1 MTGRNVDRPASDTK
15 HWLTPGVASVGAAS
29 FFSDAG
35 HEIVTSVLPSFV
47 TSILGGSAAALGVIE
62 GVSDALTGAT
72 KVIGGP
78 LANDPARRRKM
89 ATGGYLV
96 TAAATSTIGAATGV
110 WQVGVLRALAWAARG
125 FRSPARDALLS
136 SLAQRRSYGR
146 AFGVERA
153 GDNLGAVVGPLL
165 AAGLVAWIGIR
176 PMIWFA
182 FIPGILAAVAITVA
196 AREARRLHDGSG
208 RPGRPPVTAADGGDP
223 GVHRDDEGIRRE
235 SGEWAERAVP
245 SVHELAGDPGV
256 RRDDERVR
264 DDEVRLDLRG
274 LWEAGLA
281 RPLLPVVLFE
291 CGNLATTMLI
301 LRATEQLT
309 VAGTAGAASVAIGL
323 YAVHNAVA
331 ALVALL
337 GGVWLDRSGP
347 RWVFATDAAAYVV
360 GYLCFASAAPGLLIA
375 AAGFVLA
382 GAGIGLA
389 ETAES
394 ALVARALPD
403 RLRGSGFG
411 VVGGVQALGNLVGTA
426 VAGILYTTI
435 SPTVAFG
442 YAATWTLFA
451 VAASAWFRTARAG

>member
-1 MTGRNVDRPASDTK
+1 
-15 HWLTPGVASVGAAS
+15 
-29 FFSDAG
+29 
-35 HEIVTSVLPSFV
+35 
-47 TSILGGSAAALGVIE
+47 
-62 GVSDALTGAT
+62 
-72 KVIGGP
+72 
-78 LANDPARRRKM
+78 M

-110 WQVGVLRALAWAARG
+110 WQVGALRALAWAARG

-176 PMIWFA
+176 PTIWFA

-196 AREARRLHDGSG
+196 AREAKRVHAGLLPSG
-208 RPGRPPVTAADGGDP
+208 RP
-223 GVHRDDEGIRRE
+223 
-235 SGEWAERAVP
+235 
-245 SVHELAGDPGV
+245 SVASAAGDPGL
-256 RRDDERVR
+256 RRDDDRRPGWREEPGRRKRIRDDARVR
-264 DDEVRLDLRG
+264 RGDDRTRHDGEVHHNSEAAGSVRLDLRR
-274 LWEAGLA
+274 LWQAGLA

-309 VAGTAGAASVAIGL
+309 VAGTAGAASIAIGL
-323 YAVHNAVA
+323 YAAHNAVA

-347 RWVFATDAAAYVV
+347 RWVFATGAAAYVI

-411 VVGGVQALGNLVGTA
+411 VVGGVQALGNLIGTA
-426 VAGILYTTI
+426 IAGILYTTI

-442 YAATWTLFA
+442 YAATWMLLA
-451 VAASAWFRTARAG
+451 VAASAWFRMPRAG

>member
-1 MTGRNVDRPASDTK
+1 MTGRNEGRPASDTK
-15 HWLTPGVASVGAAS
+15 RWLTPGVASVGAAS

-47 TSILGGSAAALGVIE
+47 TGVLGGSAAALGVIE

-176 PMIWFA
+176 PTIWFA

-208 RPGRPPVTAADGGDP
+208 RPGRRVVASSGNGDP
-223 GVHRDDEGIRRE
+223 GVHRDDDGRE
-235 SGEWAERAVP
+235 D
-245 SVHELAGDPGV
+245 AGARPDSDATGG
-256 RRDDERVR
+256 
-264 DDEVRLDLRG
+264 VRLDLRG
-274 LWEAGLA
+274 LWETGLA

-301 LRATEQLT
+301 LRATEQLA

-347 RWVFATDAAAYVV
+347 RWVFATGAAAYVV

-426 VAGILYTTI
+426 VAGILYTAI

-442 YAATWTLFA
+442 YAATWMLLA
-451 VAASAWFRTARAG
+451 VAASAWFRTPRAG

>member
-1 MTGRNVDRPASDTK
+1 
-15 HWLTPGVASVGAAS
+15 
-29 FFSDAG
+29 
-35 HEIVTSVLPSFV
+35 
-47 TSILGGSAAALGVIE
+47 
-62 GVSDALTGAT
+62 
-72 KVIGGP
+72 
-78 LANDPARRRKM
+78 M

-96 TAAATSTIGAATGV
+96 TAAATSTIGAATGA
-110 WQVGVLRALAWAARG
+110 WQVGALRALAWAARG

-176 PMIWFA
+176 PTIWFA

-196 AREARRLHDGSG
+196 AREAKRVHAGLLPSG
-208 RPGRPPVTAADGGDP
+208 RQ
-223 GVHRDDEGIRRE
+223 
-235 SGEWAERAVP
+235 
-245 SVHELAGDPGV
+245 SVASAAGDPGL
-256 RRDDERVR
+256 RRDDERLRR
-264 DDEVRLDLRG
+264 DDARVRRGDDRTRHDGEVHHNGEAAGSVRLDLRR
-274 LWEAGLA
+274 LWQAGLA

-309 VAGTAGAASVAIGL
+309 VAGTAGAASIAIGL
-323 YAVHNAVA
+323 YAAHNAVA

-347 RWVFATDAAAYVV
+347 RWVFATGAAAYVI

-411 VVGGVQALGNLVGTA
+411 VVGGVQALGNLIGTA
-426 VAGILYTTI
+426 IAGILYTTI

-442 YAATWTLFA
+442 YAATWMLLA
-451 VAASAWFRTARAG
+451 VAASAWFRMPRAG